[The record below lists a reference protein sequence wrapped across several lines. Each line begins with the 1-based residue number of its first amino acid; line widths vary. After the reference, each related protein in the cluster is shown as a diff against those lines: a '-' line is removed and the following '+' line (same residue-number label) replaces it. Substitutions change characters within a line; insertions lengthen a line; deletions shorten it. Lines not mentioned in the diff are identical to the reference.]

1 MVRLLPL
8 DASEVPLAATGDASR
23 RAEALH
29 DNQPAPDA
37 SRDVAQLRRT
47 VEEQRRMIEALT
59 ARLELTTNSDADV
72 RGILVER
79 ARKAETRLEEQVAQA
94 AEQVAERDAIIRDL
108 QRQVAEQ
115 TAWAQRAV
123 ADVLQR
129 DSIIRDLQATL
140 RRSQSSLPARLYRR
154 ARRVAR
160 WRPS

>member
-1 MVRLLPL
+1 MRLFPL
-8 DASEVPLAATGDASR
+8 DASEVPPATTGDASH
-23 RAEALH
+23 RAEAFH
-29 DNQPAPDA
+29 DSLPSPDA
-37 SRDVAQLRRT
+37 NLDVGQLQRT

-79 ARKAETRLEEQVAQA
+79 ARKAETRLEEQAAQA

-140 RRSQSSLPARLYRR
+140 GRSLPVRLYRT
-154 ARRVAR
+154 ARRAAR
-160 WRPS
+160 LRPQ